1 MGGGLSNAVIGGKGK
16 KVQNPIV
23 GYPVFWINL
32 DRSVDCRQ
40 RMHSALEAAG
50 IVATRVPAVDARKFD
65 PLDQIDCVTLPPPNS
80 DYAYPKFLIRA
91 STDRPETR
99 AWLASVDFSLTLPVR
114 TF

>member
-32 DRSVDCRQ
+32 DRSVDRRQ

-80 DYAYPKFLIRA
+80 DYAYPKFLICA

-99 AWLASVDFSLTLPVR
+99 A
-114 TF
+114 